1 MWTAMHP
8 IFGLY
13 HHFLLVIPLSKHY
26 LLQQLAFL
34 EFELAFLEFELAF
47 PELVAQR
54 LHPQRPRPH
63 FVELLQD

>member
-13 HHFLLVIPLSKHY
+13 HHFLLIIPLSKHY
-26 LLQQLAFL
+26 LLQQLVFPEFEPVFL
-34 EFELAFLEFELAF
+34 E
-47 PELVAQR
+47 PVVAQQLR
-54 LHPQRPRPH
+54 PQRPQPH

>member
-26 LLQQLAFL
+26 LLQQLVFP
-34 EFELAFLEFELAF
+34 EFELVFL
-47 PELVAQR
+47 ELVAQQPR
-54 LHPQRPRPH
+54 PQRPQPH
-63 FVELLQD
+63 FVEPLQG